1 MMPQSEASIH
11 PLSMTTAEVKKAPM
25 YDSVL
30 VKKNLIKEKPGLMI
44 MIMIEKFVLHNYAL
58 FYKNSAFSFYHEFS

>member
-1 MMPQSEASIH
+1 MPQSEASVH

-30 VKKNLIKEKPGLMI
+30 VKKNLIKEKPGWKIFL
-44 MIMIEKFVLHNYAL
+44 K
-58 FYKNSAFSFYHEFS
+58 SSF

>member
-1 MMPQSEASIH
+1 MPQSEASVH

-30 VKKNLIKEKPGLMI
+30 VKKNLIKEKPGLKI
-44 MIMIEKFVLHNYAL
+44 IL
-58 FYKNSAFSFYHEFS
+58 KNSF